1 MTAVPLGATQP
12 LGLLM
17 DRQNVTLEIF
27 SLEVTLESIIYKCGI
42 MVCLAEHF
50 YRGVAW
56 HNNDPFFYDTDYT
69 KSTLQVWLWGIGQ
82 H

>member
-50 YRGVAW
+50 YRGVA
-56 HNNDPFFYDTDYT
+56 
-69 KSTLQVWLWGIGQ
+69 
-82 H
+82 